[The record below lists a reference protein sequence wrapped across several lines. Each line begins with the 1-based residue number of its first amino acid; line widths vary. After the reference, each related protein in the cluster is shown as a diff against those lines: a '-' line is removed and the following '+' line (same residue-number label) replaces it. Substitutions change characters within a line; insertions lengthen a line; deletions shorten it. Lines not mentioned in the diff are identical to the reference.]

1 MQEVA
6 SVAVV
11 VVDLSRR
18 SSVSMAGFHNIEERH
33 SIGLWRCIAIA
44 WGILLSGSQLPLE
57 NYRL

>member
-18 SSVSMAGFHNIEERH
+18 SSVPMAGFHNVEERH
-33 SIGLWRCIAIA
+33 SVGLWGCTAIA
-44 WGILLSGSQLPLE
+44 WEILL
-57 NYRL
+57 